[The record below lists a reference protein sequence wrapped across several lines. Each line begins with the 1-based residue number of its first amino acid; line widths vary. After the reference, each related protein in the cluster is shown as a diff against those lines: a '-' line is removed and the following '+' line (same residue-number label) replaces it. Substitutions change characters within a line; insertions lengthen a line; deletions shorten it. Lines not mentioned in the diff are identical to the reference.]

1 MAIENRKLAVGTCLS
16 ATYKKQPYLCRVERE
31 GDSKLAFV
39 LEDGRRFKSP
49 SSAASAVMGGKA
61 VNGWLFWSVAG
72 PEPQIAEEP
81 GGAAPKAAAKQ
92 QRRIYRLPNQ
102 KGVAPGSSRWYCNE
116 CRKSFVVAT
125 GEAPGVCPAGHNGSE
140 VEGSG
145 PFAPASVGS

>member
-1 MAIENRKLAVGTCLS
+1 MAIEDRNLAVGTRLS
-16 ATYKKQPYLCRVERE
+16 ATYKKRLFHCSVEKE
-31 GDSKLAFV
+31 GDGKLAFV
-39 LEDGRRFKSP
+39 FEDGRKFKSP

-61 VNGWLFWSVAG
+61 VNGWLFWSVASQ
-72 PEPQIAEEP
+72 EPQIAEEP
-81 GGAAPKAAAKQ
+81 GKPASKASAAQK
-92 QRRIYRLPNQ
+92 RRIYRLPNQ